1 MAGLIE
7 KIAKTDVK
15 IHIPKGTFI
24 DSVPAFD
31 EIDAKAFIF
40 ESKGNPVEYP
50 EKGTLNYETRML
62 IAPLAG
68 GKEPTVP
75 GKVKFGGKT
84 FDISNIRTLRS
95 MKGDLLGYRIAL

>member
-1 MAGLIE
+1 ME
-7 KIAKTDVK
+7 FSKTPDSL
-15 IHIPKGTFI
+15 GTIINF
-24 DSVPAFD
+24 
-31 EIDAKAFIF
+31 
-40 ESKGNPVEYP
+40 EYP